1 MNETKR
7 RLERLSFYDHTG
19 IAAHMEKMAAKG
31 WMLDKIGT
39 YLWHYRRTEPRQLA
53 FTVSYYPKASQFDPG
68 PSEGELTFHDFCEQ
82 TGWKLAASSAQ
93 LQVFYNEREDPVP
106 IETDPATEVD
116 TLHRAARRGFLPA
129 YFLLLAVALLMGWML
144 IGQILNDP
152 IRLLASALSLSTGF
166 TWVLLLLLCAVE
178 LISYYRWRSRAKKA
192 AEHGEFLAT
201 PNTSKFQ
208 TVILVLV
215 LVGLAW
221 WLVNFVR
228 LGSIAWFLAA
238 AMLLVT
244 VALIAVLFGVR
255 GLLKRRGAPKNLNRN
270 VTFSIYFIAAF
281 FLFGAVIF
289 LGVRAVDSGL
299 LEFRENADHFLAR
312 DPPLSVA
319 DLMDIN
325 MDGYITRHSGDDSLL
340 LGRYEVH
347 QHTDWRQDQVS
358 SGLPTMDYTV
368 TEVKLPFLY
377 DMCRE
382 TIYRVQMKYAEDFDY
397 EYVESDPAPWSA
409 NRVWEKTSPDGYSW
423 DQFLLCYDD
432 RIVVIDFDWFST
444 PEQMAIVGEKLGG

>member
-1 MNETKR
+1 MKETKR
-7 RLERLSFYDHTG
+7 RMERLSFYDHTG

-31 WMLDKIGT
+31 WMLDGIGA
-39 YLWHYRRTEPRQLA
+39 LWRYRRIEPRRLSFA
-53 FTVSYYPKASQFDPG
+53 VSYYPKASQFDPG
-68 PSEGELTFHDFCEQ
+68 PSEGELTFHDFCER

-93 LQVFYNEREDPVP
+93 LQVFYNERENPIP
-106 IETDPATEVD
+106 IETDPAIEVD

-129 YFLLLAVALLMGWML
+129 YFILLVASLLIGWML

-152 IRLLASALSLSTGF
+152 IRLLASALNLFTGF

-201 PNTSKFQ
+201 PNTSTFQ

-244 VALIAVLFGVR
+244 VALIAVLFGIR
-255 GLLKRRGAPKNLNRN
+255 DLLKRWGASKNLNRN
-270 VTFSIYFIAAF
+270 VTFSIYFIAVF
-281 FLFGAVIF
+281 VLVGTVIF
-289 LGVRAVDSGL
+289 FGVRAVTSGL
-299 LEFRENADHFLAR
+299 LEFGKNADHFLAH

-319 DLMDIN
+319 DLMDID
-325 MDGYITRHSGDDSLL
+325 MDGYMTRHSGDDSLL
-340 LGRYEVH
+340 LGRYEVY
-347 QHTDWRQDQVS
+347 QHVDWRQDQAS
-358 SGLPTMDYTV
+358 RGLPTMDYTV

-377 DMCRE
+377 DLCQE
-382 TIYRVQMKYAEDFDY
+382 TIYRGEMKYAEDFGY
-397 EYVESDPAPWSA
+397 EYVERDPTPWGA
-409 NRVWEKTSPDGYSW
+409 NQVWEKVYLDGHSW
-423 DQFLLCYDD
+423 DQFLLCYDG
-432 RIVVIDFDWFST
+432 RIVVIDFDWSPT
-444 PEQMAIVGEKLGG
+444 PEQMAVVREKLGG